1 MSHSEFCLGDGHG
14 FMQHFSSLNLFFF
27 FFAEPSLVDLVE
39 LSPVVTSC
47 PYGRIRKNRAIK
59 EGETCAVKF
68 LTGSL

>member
-1 MSHSEFCLGDGHG
+1 MLQFP
-14 FMQHFSSLNLFFF
+14 SLNLC
-27 FFAEPSLVDLVE
+27 FAEPSLVDLVE

-47 PYGRIRKNRAIK
+47 PYGGIRKNRAIK

>member
-1 MSHSEFCLGDGHG
+1 MVSSYTF
-14 FMQHFSSLNLFFF
+14 FSNL

-47 PYGRIRKNRAIK
+47 PYGRIRKTERSRK
-59 EGETCAVKF
+59 GKLKFSAVKF